1 MVGRR
6 CTCGGNMPGVLPAG
20 QVFFPLDAELGLLPG
35 QYTPQLYESLVR
47 LSAWMPFAAAAET
60 LAALLGVPASAASA
74 VRAAEAAGAAY
85 VALQDAQVAELE
97 REAPPAPVGPT
108 QVAVS
113 ADGAMVP
120 LLHGQWN
127 EVRTLVIGEVQA
139 TAKGEVHTQDHS
151 YFSRLAS
158 AEAFTRLALV
168 ETHARGLEHSAQVA
182 ALMDGADWLQGLVD
196 HHCPRAV
203 RILDFAHAGQRIGEI
218 GQALFGATPQAQVWT
233 EQWLHSLK
241 HEGPEPLLAELR
253 TQQAHHPTLELLAKH
268 LAYLEKRQA
277 HMRYPAFSQ
286 QGWPIGSGM
295 VESANKN
302 VVEARL
308 KGTGM
313 HWHPA
318 HVNPML
324 ALRNI
329 LCSDRWATAWPQIET
344 HLRTQAA
351 QRRRHRCHRRR
362 QAKEDRLFA
371 DAIARQLAAAPPPPP
386 PTPHQD
392 PLPEATDAVKGKH
405 RPAANHPW
413 RHAPIGRARFQ
424 HRQPKN

>member
-1 MVGRR
+1 MHS
-6 CTCGGNMPGVLPAG
+6 VLPAG
-20 QVFFPLDAELGLLPG
+20 QVFFPLDEELGLLPG
-35 QYTPQLYESLVR
+35 QYTPHLYESLVR

-60 LAALLGVPASAASA
+60 LAALIGVSVSPASA
-74 VRAAEAAGAAY
+74 VRATEAAGAAY
-85 VALQDAQVAELE
+85 VTLQEAQVTTLE
-97 REAPPAPVGPT
+97 RLAPRAPVGPAH
-108 QVAVS
+108 VALS

-120 LLHGQWN
+120 LLHGQWS
-127 EVRTLVIGEVQA
+127 EVRTLVIGEVQV

-151 YFSRLAS
+151 YFSRLAP
-158 AEAFTRLALV
+158 AEEFIRLALV
-168 ETHARGLEHSAQVA
+168 ETHQRGVENSAQVA
-182 ALMDGADWLQGLVD
+182 AIMDGADWLQGLID
-196 HHCPRAV
+196 HHCPGAV
-203 RILDFAHAGQRIGEI
+203 RILDFAHAGQRSGEI

-241 HEGPEPLLAELR
+241 HDGPDLLLAELR
-253 TQQAHHPTLELLAKH
+253 TQQAQHPTLELLTKH

-277 HMRYPAFSQ
+277 QMRYPDFSQ
-286 QGWPIGSGM
+286 HKWPLGSGM

-302 VVEARL
+302 MVEARL

-313 HWHPA
+313 HWQAA

-344 HLRTQAA
+344 QLRTQAA
-351 QRRRHRCHRRR
+351 QHRRHRCQQRR

-371 DAIARQLAAAPPPPP
+371 DAIARQLAAAPPEPP
-386 PTPHQD
+386 PTPTE
-392 PLPEATDAVKGKH
+392 PTVKH

-424 HRQPKN
+424 HRQPKI